1 MCGSSTS
8 GKLCMPSET
17 LYWKLKT
24 NKWAARCYSNKC
36 KPTCVSSVY
45 LYCSAHFSDSSSML
59 PVVCFSHRM
68 WKENKFEET
77 SVGFFSGLLIFILS
91 RISEEKKI
99 IFFFSQGKYSGLHFI
114 GGICGRE
121 RKKHLQKREIS
132 LVITILVGNQTFVG
146 IENRRNNGL
155 LWSSISGPLEA
166 LLWLQSRRRS
176 KSTVCISRGHT
187 DPCSIYRDGNLW

>member
-36 KPTCVSSVY
+36 KPTCVV
-45 LYCSAHFSDSSSML
+45 CL
-59 PVVCFSHRM
+59 PVLQCSFQRQQQHVTCRLLFTQDVKGKQIWRDFC
-68 WKENKFEET
+68 W
-77 SVGFFSGLLIFILS
+77 FFSGLLIFILS

>member
-77 SVGFFSGLLIFILS
+77 SVGFFRGCLYSSYLGFQ
-91 RISEEKKI
+91 KKKNN
-99 IFFFSQGKYSGLHFI
+99 FFFFTRKIFRFAFHRWYLWK
-114 GGICGRE
+114 RK
-121 RKKHLQKREIS
+121 KKHLQKREIS

>member
-77 SVGFFSGLLIFILS
+77 SVGFFRGCLYSSYLGFQ
-91 RISEEKKI
+91 KKKNN
-99 IFFFSQGKYSGLHFI
+99 FFFSQGKYSGLHFI

-146 IENRRNNGL
+146 IENWRNNGL

>member
-77 SVGFFSGLLIFILS
+77 SVGFFRGCLYSSYLGFQ
-91 RISEEKKI
+91 KKKNN
-99 IFFFSQGKYSGLHFI
+99 FFFFTRKIFRSAFHRWYLWK
-114 GGICGRE
+114 RK
-121 RKKHLQKREIS
+121 KKHLQKREIS

>member
-68 WKENKFEET
+68 WKENKIEET

-99 IFFFSQGKYSGLHFI
+99 IFFFFTRKIFRSAFHRWYLWK
-114 GGICGRE
+114 
-121 RKKHLQKREIS
+121 RKKKTFAEE
-132 LVITILVGNQTFVG
+132 GNFVG
-146 IENRRNNGL
+146 YNNFGR
-155 LWSSISGPLEA
+155 
-166 LLWLQSRRRS
+166 QSNFCWNW
-176 KSTVCISRGHT
+176 K
-187 DPCSIYRDGNLW
+187 PEK